1 MIGKLTEGNI
11 TRALIKF
18 SIPMILGNLLQ
29 QLYNVAD
36 TFIVGH
42 YIGTDALAAV
52 GSSFTIMTFLTS
64 IILGLCM
71 GSGILF
77 SMFYGAKQLD
87 KMKTSF
93 FVSFVGIGI
102 FSIGLEI
109 VCLLAIDLI
118 LNFMNIPR
126 DIFTDTHQYLFI
138 IFLGLVFT
146 FIYNYFSSLLRA
158 LGNSKIPLIFLALAS
173 IINIGLDI
181 YLVAEV
187 AMGVA
192 GAAVATLIAQ
202 AFSAIGIML
211 YVFLSQ
217 KELLPQRKH
226 WHFEREIFEKIKA
239 YSLLTCIQQSVMNFG
254 ILMIQGLVNSFG
266 LVTMSAFAAA
276 VKIDSFAYMPV
287 QDFGNAFS
295 TYIAQNKGAG
305 LEERIHKGFKVAV
318 VMASIFCIFIS
329 ALVFIFADKLML
341 IFIESSKSEIIYQGA
356 QYLRI
361 EGACYL
367 GIGCLFLLYGYYR
380 GVGKPGISIVLTVI
394 SLGTRVV
401 LAYLLAPLFGTL
413 AIWWAIPIG
422 WFLADLIGIMYGLKK
437 KGGLIDTSISRRN
450 DI

>member
-305 LEERIHKGFKVAV
+305 LEELIHKGFKVAV

-380 GVGKPGISIVLTVI
+380 GVGKPGISVVLTVI

-437 KGGLIDTSISRRN
+437 ERWTNRYIDK
-450 DI
+450 

>member
-11 TRALIKF
+11 TRTLIKF

-295 TYIAQNKGAG
+295 IYIAQNKGAG

-380 GVGKPGISIVLTVI
+380 GVGKPGISVVLTVI

-437 KGGLIDTSISRRN
+437 ERWTNRYIDK
-450 DI
+450 

>member
-173 IINIGLDI
+173 IINIVLDI

-380 GVGKPGISIVLTVI
+380 GVGKPGISVVLTVI

-437 KGGLIDTSISRRN
+437 ERWTNRYIDK
-450 DI
+450 

>member
-11 TRALIKF
+11 TRALIKL

-380 GVGKPGISIVLTVI
+380 GVGKPGISVVLTDI

-437 KGGLIDTSISRRN
+437 ERWTNRYIDK
-450 DI
+450 

>member
-276 VKIDSFAYMPV
+276 VKIDSFVYMPV

-380 GVGKPGISIVLTVI
+380 GVGKPGISVVLTVI

-437 KGGLIDTSISRRN
+437 ERWTNRYIDK
-450 DI
+450 

>member
-1 MIGKLTEGNI
+1 MIGRLTEGNI

-295 TYIAQNKGAG
+295 TYISQNKGAG

-380 GVGKPGISIVLTVI
+380 GVGKPGISVVLTVI

-437 KGGLIDTSISRRN
+437 ERWTNRYIDK
-450 DI
+450 

>member
-380 GVGKPGISIVLTVI
+380 GVGKPGISVVLTVI

-401 LAYLLAPLFGTL
+401 LAYLSAPLFGTL

-437 KGGLIDTSISRRN
+437 ERWTNRYIDK
-450 DI
+450 

>member
-126 DIFTDTHQYLFI
+126 DIFMDTHQYLFI

-341 IFIESSKSEIIYQGA
+341 IFI
-356 QYLRI
+356 
-361 EGACYL
+361 
-367 GIGCLFLLYGYYR
+367 
-380 GVGKPGISIVLTVI
+380 
-394 SLGTRVV
+394 
-401 LAYLLAPLFGTL
+401 
-413 AIWWAIPIG
+413 
-422 WFLADLIGIMYGLKK
+422 
-437 KGGLIDTSISRRN
+437 
-450 DI
+450 

>member
-187 AMGVA
+187 AMGEA

-380 GVGKPGISIVLTVI
+380 GVGKPGISVVLTVI

-437 KGGLIDTSISRRN
+437 ERWTNRYIDK
-450 DI
+450 

>member
-266 LVTMSAFAAA
+266 LVTMSAFAA

-341 IFIESSKSEIIYQGA
+341 IFIESSKSE
-356 QYLRI
+356 YLRI

-380 GVGKPGISIVLTVI
+380 GVGKPGISVVLTVI

-437 KGGLIDTSISRRN
+437 ERWTNRYIDK
-450 DI
+450 

>member
-11 TRALIKF
+11 ARALIKF

-380 GVGKPGISIVLTVI
+380 GVGKPGISVVLTVI

-437 KGGLIDTSISRRN
+437 ERWTNRYIDK
-450 DI
+450 

>member
-380 GVGKPGISIVLTVI
+380 GVGKPGISVVLTVI

-437 KGGLIDTSISRRN
+437 ERWTNR
-450 DI
+450 

>member
-380 GVGKPGISIVLTVI
+380 GVGKPGISVVLTVI
-394 SLGTRVV
+394 SLGIRVV

-437 KGGLIDTSISRRN
+437 ERGLIDTSISRRN

>member
-71 GSGILF
+71 GSGILS

-380 GVGKPGISIVLTVI
+380 GVGKPGISVVLTVI

-437 KGGLIDTSISRRN
+437 ERWTNRYIDK
-450 DI
+450 

>member
-126 DIFTDTHQYLFI
+126 DIFTDTRQYLFI

-380 GVGKPGISIVLTVI
+380 GVGKPGISVVLTVI

-437 KGGLIDTSISRRN
+437 ERWTNRYIDK
-450 DI
+450 

>member
-305 LEERIHKGFKVAV
+305 LEERIRKGFKVAV
-318 VMASIFCIFIS
+318 VMASIFCIIIS

-380 GVGKPGISIVLTVI
+380 GVGKPGISVVLTVI

-437 KGGLIDTSISRRN
+437 ERWTNRYIDK
-450 DI
+450 